1 MSAVPG
7 QQDRSLSTQI
17 PVISAS
23 ALPMVRPD
31 EEIGGVDLQLPER
44 EPPPANSR
52 VKEAA
57 WKWMLFYTSEEAQR
71 LLGEWKRGI
80 PSMQRIAEKPGGV
93 FLNPDLPTA
102 E

>member
-23 ALPMVRPD
+23 AIPMVRPD

-44 EPPPANSR
+44 EPPQ
-52 VKEAA
+52 
-57 WKWMLFYTSEEAQR
+57 SEQSCE
-71 LLGEWKRGI
+71 RGG
-80 PSMQRIAEKPGGV
+80 MEVDAVLHQ
-93 FLNPDLPTA
+93 
-102 E
+102 